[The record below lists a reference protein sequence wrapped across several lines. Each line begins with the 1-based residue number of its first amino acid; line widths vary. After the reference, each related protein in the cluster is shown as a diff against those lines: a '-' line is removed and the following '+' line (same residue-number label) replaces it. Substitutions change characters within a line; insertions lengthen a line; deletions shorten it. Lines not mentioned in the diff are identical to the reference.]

1 MGGGCGSYFYWELGY
16 SFIRMAVHAEISI
29 VTISKRGDTSMSN
42 EVAAAFNAIR
52 KVQGI
57 KATLTALG
65 TQVEADSIDDLLTA
79 VKAAHAAAKAAGA
92 ERVISTIRIDE
103 RLDKAQTLEDKVR
116 SVERKLQQ

>member
-1 MGGGCGSYFYWELGY
+1 
-16 SFIRMAVHAEISI
+16 MAVHAEISI
-29 VTISKRGDTSMSN
+29 VTISKRGDTSMSK

-103 RLDKAQTLEDKVR
+103 RLDKSQTLEDKVR